1 LSRTKIEYLECKFS
15 NAFHEAD
22 VEVML
27 ETQVIS
33 KKASSKYLG
42 SVIQGN
48 WEIEE
53 DVTHRIGVEW
63 MKQSLASCVLYD
75 KNVPPLL
82 KGKFYEW

>member
-1 LSRTKIEYLECKFS
+1 MSRIKIEYLECKSS

-42 SVIQGN
+42 SIIKGD
-48 WEIEE
+48 WE
-53 DVTHRIGVEW
+53 T
-63 MKQSLASCVLYD
+63 
-75 KNVPPLL
+75 
-82 KGKFYEW
+82 